1 MPELP
6 EVETTRRG
14 ITPHVIGRRIERVI
28 IRQRKLRWPITRRLE
43 QSLPGQ
49 TFCRVGRRGKY
60 LLLKT
65 AKGTAIVHLGMSG
78 SLRIIDAAAPA
89 AVHDHVDIV
98 LDNGRCLRFKD
109 PRRFGAL
116 LWTTR
121 NPASHWLLSALGP
134 EPLSTDFTGQGLYA
148 QSRGRRLAIK
158 SFLMDSRTVAGIG
171 NIYANEALF
180 MAGIHPQRAAGR
192 VSLNRYERLAQAIRA
207 VLSASIREGGTTL
220 RDFING
226 EGKPGYFRQ
235 SLGVYGR
242 TGDPCPRCGQPI
254 RERRIGQRSS
264 FFCSAC
270 QR

>member
-14 ITPHVIGRRIERVI
+14 ISPHVIGHRIERVI
-28 IRQRKLRWPITRRLE
+28 IRQRNLRWPISRRLQ

-49 TFCRVGRRGKY
+49 TVCCVGRRGKY
-60 LLLKT
+60 LLLTT
-65 AKGTAIVHLGMSG
+65 AAGTAILHLGMSG
-78 SLRIIDAAAPA
+78 SLRIIDAATPA
-89 AVHDHVDIV
+89 ATHEHVDIV

-109 PRRFGAL
+109 PRRFGV
-116 LWTTR
+116 
-121 NPASHWLLSALGP
+121 
-134 EPLSTDFTGQGLYA
+134 YA

-158 SFLMDSRTVAGIG
+158 SFLMDSKIVAGVG

-180 MAGIHPQRAAGR
+180 LAGIHPQRAAGR
-192 VSLNRYERLAQAIRA
+192 VSRDRYERLAQAVRA
-207 VLSASIREGGTTL
+207 VLRASIREGGTTL

-235 SLGVYGR
+235 LLNVYGK
-242 TGDPCPRCGQPI
+242 TGDPCPHCGQPI

-264 FFCSAC
+264 FFCPTC
-270 QR
+270 QH